1 MSFELELEKCEQA
14 NQLLKELDLDAWL
27 VWVRETSQMADP
39 ILEMVLGGDLVWQS
53 ALLFTKDGKRT
64 AIVGNFD
71 ADGIKAKKLYHRIVP
86 YTEGIND
93 VLVKELHTI
102 DPKQLGINYSLSDVS
117 ADGLTLGMYRI
128 LTDYLST
135 TPYLERL
142 VSAEALVQKLRGRKT
157 PAEVTRIRRAVEIT
171 ESIFEEMTPNLRPGM
186 SEIRIYD
193 LFHEAMGRYEVGNAW
208 DEDHNPAVDAGPNK
222 AFGHSGPTEN
232 LTKEGHLLHFDFG
245 VKWRGYC
252 SDIQRMFFFGSAKDV
267 PDQVTSAFEAVRDAI
282 QAASSFIKPGVK
294 GHEVDQVA
302 RDLVME
308 RGYDEY
314 KHALGHQVGRFAHD
328 GGTLLGPLWERY
340 GDTPKGEVE
349 AGNVFTLELYTTT
362 RDFGQV
368 SLEED
373 ILVTKSG
380 CEFLSHPQKELICIE

>member
-39 ILEMVLGGDLVWQS
+39 ILELVLGGDLVWQS

-71 ADGIKAKKLYHRIVP
+71 ADGIKAKKLYHRIIP

-142 VSAEALVQKLRGRKT
+142 VSAEA
-157 PAEVTRIRRAVEIT
+157 
-171 ESIFEEMTPNLRPGM
+171 
-186 SEIRIYD
+186 
-193 LFHEAMGRYEVGNAW
+193 
-208 DEDHNPAVDAGPNK
+208 
-222 AFGHSGPTEN
+222 
-232 LTKEGHLLHFDFG
+232 
-245 VKWRGYC
+245 
-252 SDIQRMFFFGSAKDV
+252 
-267 PDQVTSAFEAVRDAI
+267 
-282 QAASSFIKPGVK
+282 
-294 GHEVDQVA
+294 
-302 RDLVME
+302 
-308 RGYDEY
+308 
-314 KHALGHQVGRFAHD
+314 
-328 GGTLLGPLWERY
+328 
-340 GDTPKGEVE
+340 
-349 AGNVFTLELYTTT
+349 
-362 RDFGQV
+362 
-368 SLEED
+368 
-373 ILVTKSG
+373 
-380 CEFLSHPQKELICIE
+380 